1 MIKLKFSI
9 ILPIYNVEKYLPKC
23 VESILSQT
31 FTDYE
36 IILVDDGSTDNSPA
50 ICDKFAKE
58 HSNIKVIHKENGG
71 QSEARNLGADTAN
84 GEYIIFIDSD
94 DFIIKNDFLEKI
106 NKKTQNNADLIFYK
120 YQKYFDDTRTFENCR
135 FDYKDAMEKS
145 TYSQKI
151 KSLVENDSFYGMA
164 WIKAIKKETITK
176 SNIQFDVNL
185 VCEDMDWNYDLIFH
199 SGNIEFIDESF
210 IAYRQRA
217 NSVTTSL
224 KIKNL
229 KDFVYI
235 LEKWSENVS
244 KIKDEEFKTALYG
257 SLAKYYSNLLVI
269 YNRVKE
275 SDKKKYKKRIKNLSW
290 LLKYSMSKRPKTVA
304 KIYKIFGFD
313 FTVLGLKIL
322 DRIK

>member
-1 MIKLKFSI
+1 M
-9 ILPIYNVEKYLPKC
+9 
-23 VESILSQT
+23 
-31 FTDYE
+31 
-36 IILVDDGSTDNSPA
+36 
-50 ICDKFAKE
+50 
-58 HSNIKVIHKENGG
+58 
-71 QSEARNLGADTAN
+71 
-84 GEYIIFIDSD
+84 
-94 DFIIKNDFLEKI
+94 
-106 NKKTQNNADLIFYK
+106 
-120 YQKYFDDTRTFENCR
+120 
-135 FDYKDAMEKS
+135 
-145 TYSQKI
+145 
-151 KSLVENDSFYGMA
+151 
-164 WIKAIKKETITK
+164 
-176 SNIQFDVNL
+176 
-185 VCEDMDWNYDLIFH
+185 
-199 SGNIEFIDESF
+199 
-210 IAYRQRA
+210 
-217 NSVTTSL
+217 
-224 KIKNL
+224 

>member
-58 HSNIKVIHKENGG
+58 HSNIKVIHKVNGG

-199 SGNIEFIDESF
+199 SGNIEFIE
-210 IAYRQRA
+210 
-217 NSVTTSL
+217 NHLSL
-224 KIKNL
+224 IGREQ
-229 KDFVYI
+229 I
-235 LEKWSENVS
+235 Q
-244 KIKDEEFKTALYG
+244 
-257 SLAKYYSNLLVI
+257 LLHH
-269 YNRVKE
+269 
-275 SDKKKYKKRIKNLSW
+275 
-290 LLKYSMSKRPKTVA
+290 
-304 KIYKIFGFD
+304 
-313 FTVLGLKIL
+313 
-322 DRIK
+322 